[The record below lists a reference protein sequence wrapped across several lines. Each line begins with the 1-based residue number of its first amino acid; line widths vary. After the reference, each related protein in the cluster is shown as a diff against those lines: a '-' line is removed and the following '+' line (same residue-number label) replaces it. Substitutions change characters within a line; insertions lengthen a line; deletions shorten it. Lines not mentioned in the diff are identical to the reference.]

1 MSIKSTLSQTG
12 DKAGLR
18 QRFLASDPGL
28 VRLRLGSRV
37 LLTVALVAGILALAH
52 PWIAFPPS
60 AYGMAMVTAIQG
72 AVAIKDTTPLAR
84 AITRAYAVAA
94 AYATVL
100 AIVALNGHA
109 LAVSALFLVV
119 IFVSVYARR
128 FGLRWQAVGMFTF
141 MCFVIAAY
149 LHPQPADLP
158 GIAVS
163 LVLSSVIAHLI
174 RNVLL
179 PDRPAED
186 FQRALEG
193 VDEIVGQLAGRI
205 RRAARNG
212 WSPAGRREAQEM
224 ERRAKDAILICEGYL
239 PVQAEAGDR
248 AGGRAAALANHL
260 FDLHLA
266 LESALGSALAM
277 RAPASGK
284 LPDGVAGRLDV
295 LAKARREVRR
305 SAAATPAAAFAA
317 GGGGTT
323 APARIAKGA
332 GGRKPMLED
341 PFLRQALQVTL
352 ASAIAMTGGLFLSP
366 DRWFWAVLTAFLVF
380 TNTQSRGETAIRG
393 LERAAGTA
401 LGIVVGMGLAVL
413 VSGALWP
420 TILAV
425 ALSVFLGF
433 YLLTLSYS
441 AMTFFITVAISL
453 VYGLIGTFTPELLV
467 LRLEE
472 TVIGAAA
479 GIFVSFFVLPR
490 STSSQTRQAVDRF
503 MQALDQLLETAAALE
518 PGDNDARLL
527 VRARQLD
534 RAHADIRSAVGPLQ
548 SAWTFGAGQVGLR
561 RALMRL
567 NAIVHA
573 AHVLVRRFAATP
585 PSESERNRLGAM
597 RGQIEALATHGRNF
611 FGRSDVAE
619 MAETDEADGAASSE
633 SVDMALR
640 LIAHVLSQAD
650 PERQTRSRT

>member
-1 MSIKSTLSQTG
+1 MSIKSTLSKERDT
-12 DKAGLR
+12 AGLR

-84 AITRAYAVAA
+84 AVTRAYAVAA

-100 AIVALNGHA
+100 AIVLLNGRTV
-109 LAVSALFLVV
+109 AVSTLFLVV

-163 LVLSSVIAHLI
+163 LVLSSVVAHLT
-174 RNVLL
+174 RNFLL

-186 FQRALEG
+186 FQRGLEA
-193 VDEIVGQLAGRI
+193 VDEIVGRLAGRI

-212 WSPAGRREAQEM
+212 WSPASRQEALEM

-239 PVQAEAGDR
+239 PIEAEAGDLSS
-248 AGGRAAALANHL
+248 GRAAALANDL

-277 RAPASGK
+277 PAQGSGK
-284 LPDGVAGRLDV
+284 LPEGVAGRLDV

-305 SAAATPAAAFAA
+305 SAAATPPTAFVS
-317 GGGGTT
+317 GGGGTA
-323 APARIAKGA
+323 APNRVAKSGP
-332 GGRKPMLED
+332 GRKRLLED
-341 PFLRQALQVTL
+341 PFFRQALQVTL
-352 ASAIAMTGGLFLSP
+352 ASAIAMTGGIFLSP

-401 LGIVVGMGLAVL
+401 LGIVVGMGMAVL

-420 TILAV
+420 TILVV
-425 ALSVFLGF
+425 AISVFLAF

-441 AMTFFITVAISL
+441 AMTFFMTVAISL

-472 TVIGAAA
+472 TVIGATA

-534 RAHADIRSAVGPLQ
+534 RAHADIRNAVGPLQ

-573 AHVLVRRFAATP
+573 SHVLVRRFAATP
-585 PSESERNRLGAM
+585 PTEGERERLSAM
-597 RGQIEALATHGRNF
+597 RTQIAALAQHGRNF
-611 FGRSDVAE
+611 FGRSEVAE
-619 MAETDEADGAASSE
+619 MPDAQDSDAGGSSE
-633 SVDMALR
+633 SVEMALR
-640 LIAHVLSQAD
+640 SIAHVLAQAD
-650 PERQTRSRT
+650 PERQARART

>member
-1 MSIKSTLSQTG
+1 MSIKSTFSEERDT
-12 DKAGLR
+12 AGLR

-37 LLTVALVAGILALAH
+37 VLTVALVAGILALAH

-72 AVAIKDTTPLAR
+72 AVAIKDATPLAR
-84 AITRAYAVAA
+84 AVTRAYAVAA

-100 AIVALNGHA
+100 AITLLNGQTF
-109 LAVSALFLVV
+109 AVSALFLAV
-119 IFVSVYARR
+119 IFISVYARR

-149 LHPQPADLP
+149 LHPRPADLP

-174 RNVLL
+174 RNFLL

-193 VDEIVGQLAGRI
+193 VDEIVGRLAGRI

-212 WSPAGRREAQEM
+212 WSPASRREAQEM
-224 ERRAKDAILICEGYL
+224 ERRAKDAVLICEGYL
-239 PVQAEAGDR
+239 PVQAEAGDPSS
-248 AGGRAAALANHL
+248 GRAAALANHL

-266 LESALGSALAM
+266 LESALGSAFAM
-277 RAPASGK
+277 HAPGSGK
-284 LPDGVAGRLDV
+284 LPEGVAGRLDI

-317 GGGGTT
+317 GGGS
-323 APARIAKGA
+323 APNRPAKAGA
-332 GGRKPMLED
+332 GRKRALDD

-420 TILAV
+420 TIIIV

-441 AMTFFITVAISL
+441 AMTFFMTVAISL

-518 PGDNDARLL
+518 QGDNDARLL
-527 VRARQLD
+527 VRARQMD

-585 PSESERNRLGAM
+585 PSEAERERLSAM
-597 RGQIEALATHGRNF
+597 RAQIAALASHGRNF
-611 FGRSDVAE
+611 FGRSEVAE
-619 MAETDEADGAASSE
+619 MPEPQDGDGATSSD
-633 SVDMALR
+633 SVEIALR
-640 LIAHVLSQAD
+640 SIAHVLSQAD
-650 PERQTRSRT
+650 PERQARGRT